1 MATISTYCIAATALL
16 LLAPSV
22 ALAQAGEAAPPATE
36 GQAAAPAAA
45 EPAAPAAPA
54 AAAAPAK
61 AAETPAEDPKDRPS
75 PNSIFLELGGA
86 GIFYSLNYE
95 RRVIDDLGVRL
106 GFGYFGVG
114 ASVSS
119 GDTSASAG
127 YSIIS
132 VPLTVQYLGVRSGK
146 HGLEAGG
153 GVNFA
158 YESGVATATSGGTT
172 ASASGSVFT
181 PMGLVH
187 VGYRLHPVGKA
198 GFHFRVGAMLAV
210 ARGWGFGR
218 TLDNGIDDPLAIGVL
233 PSGYLSLGAS
243 F

>member
-1 MATISTYCIAATALL
+1 MAKLTSYCIAASALL
-16 LLAPSV
+16 LMTPSLAFG
-22 ALAQAGEAAPPATE
+22 QEGEAAPPAAE
-36 GQAAAPAAA
+36 AAPAAAAPAAA
-45 EPAAPAAPA
+45 PA
-54 AAAAPAK
+54 AAAEEAK
-61 AAETPAEDPKDRPS
+61 PAEKAVDPKDRPS

-106 GFGYFGVG
+106 GFGYFGIG
-114 ASVSS
+114 ASASS
-119 GDTSASAG
+119 GGSTVSAG

-153 GVNFA
+153 GINIA
-158 YESGVATATSGGTT
+158 YESGVATASSDGTT
-172 ASASGSVFT
+172 ASASGSAFT

-198 GFHFRVGAMLAV
+198 GFNFRIGVMMAV
-210 ARGWGFGR
+210 ARGWGLGR
-218 TLDNGIDDPLAIGVL
+218 GLPNGVDDPLAIGFL

>member
-1 MATISTYCIAATALL
+1 MATISSYCIAASALL

-22 ALAQAGEAAPPATE
+22 ALAQEGEATPPPATE
-36 GQAAAPAAA
+36 ATPPA
-45 EPAAPAAPA
+45 AAPAAPA
-54 AAAAPAK
+54 AAAEKPAEK
-61 AAETPAEDPKDRPS
+61 PAEDPKDRPS
-75 PNSIFLELGGA
+75 PNSIFVELGGA
-86 GIFYSLNYE
+86 AIFYSLNYE

-106 GFGYFGVG
+106 GVGYFGVG
-114 ASVSS
+114 ASASS
-119 GDTSASAG
+119 GGTSASVG
-127 YSIIS
+127 YSILS

-146 HGLEAGG
+146 HGLEAGA

-158 YESGVATATSGGTT
+158 YETGVATASSGGTT
-172 ASASGSVFT
+172 ASASGSAFT
-181 PMGLVH
+181 PMGLAH
-187 VGYRLHPVGKA
+187 VGYRLHPVGKV

-218 TLDNGIDDPLAIGVL
+218 TLDNGIDDPLAVGFL

>member
-1 MATISTYCIAATALL
+1 MATIFSYCIAASALL

-22 ALAQAGEAAPPATE
+22 ALAQSGEAAPPATE
-36 GQAAAPAAA
+36 GQAAAPADA
-45 EPAAPAAPA
+45 AAPA
-54 AAAAPAK
+54 AAAPAAAAPAA
-61 AAETPAEDPKDRPS
+61 AAEKPAEDPKDRPS

-119 GDTSASAG
+119 GDSTASAG

-158 YESGVATATSGGTT
+158 YESGVATASSGGTT
-172 ASASGSVFT
+172 SSASGSVFT
-181 PMGLVH
+181 PMGVVH
-187 VGYRLHPVGKA
+187 VGYRLHPVGKV

-218 TLDNGIDDPLAIGVL
+218 TQENGFDDPLAIGVL